1 MLRTITDENFN
12 EVLNEGKPLVL
23 DFWAEW
29 CGPCRAIAPIISE
42 LASEYDGKVI
52 IGKVNV
58 DENNSLVSQYGIR
71 SIPTVMFFKKDGQI
85 ADKLVGVAA
94 KTAFAGKIK
103 ELLK

>member
-29 CGPCRAIAPIISE
+29 CGPCRTLAPIIDE
-42 LASEYDGKVI
+42 LASEYNGKVI

-58 DENNSLVSQYGIR
+58 DENNDLVSQYGIR
-71 SIPTVMFFKKDGQI
+71 SIPTVMFIKNGQLV
-85 ADKLVGVAA
+85 DKQVGASA
-94 KTAFAGKIK
+94 KSNYINKIK
-103 ELLK
+103 NLLK

>member
-12 EVLNEGKPLVL
+12 EVLNEGKPVVF

-29 CGPCRAIAPIISE
+29 CGPCRAIAPIIDE
-42 LASEYDGKVI
+42 LASEYNGKVI

-58 DENNSLVSQYGIR
+58 DENSQVVSQYGIR
-71 SIPTVMFFKKDGQI
+71 NIPTVIFFKDGQYV
-85 ADKLVGVAA
+85 DKLIGAAA
-94 KTAFAGKIK
+94 KSVYVNRIN